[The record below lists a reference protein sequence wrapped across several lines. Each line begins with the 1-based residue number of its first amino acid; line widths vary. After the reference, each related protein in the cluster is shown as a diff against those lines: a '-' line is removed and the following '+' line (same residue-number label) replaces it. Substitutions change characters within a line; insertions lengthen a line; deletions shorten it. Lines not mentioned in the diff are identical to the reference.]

1 MSDPERRFSPQM
13 YWMGHI
19 ATLVS
24 IFALFGTLMVAYVWR
39 GANPQFWHPVVLPKQ
54 LWLSTALL
62 LSCSAAIETARWC
75 LRERGLDEY
84 GAWLRRTGWLALAF
98 LISQVLCW
106 RLMDAASIP
115 GDQNRGLFYILTGAH
130 AVHILGGMAA
140 LAYLVWRLRNP
151 WMEDADLRRNAIT
164 FMLATYWHFM
174 GVIWVALYALFALT
188 QPAA

>member
-1 MSDPERRFSPQM
+1 
-13 YWMGHI
+13 
-19 ATLVS
+19 
-24 IFALFGTLMVAYVWR
+24 MVAYVWR
-39 GANPQFWHPVVLPKQ
+39 GWNPQFWHPVVLPRQ

-84 GAWLRRTGWLALAF
+84 AAWLRRTGWLALAF

-106 RLMDAASIP
+106 RLMDGASVP
-115 GDQNRGLFYILTGAH
+115 GDQNRGLFYVLTGAH

-140 LAYLVWRLRNP
+140 LTYLIWRVRNQ
-151 WMEDADLRRNAIT
+151 WRVDGDLRRTAIT

-174 GVIWVALYALFALT
+174 GILWLALYALFALT